1 MVNMSM
7 YYITYGFLKSFMMLF
22 SITVFA
28 FVIRVQNT
36 LWRQI
41 IELTCPFKITH
52 LLSVLPEASLYSRDS
67 SEGGTSSAEG
77 VGIHTCCRQG
87 RGETHSCPRD
97 WLCLGLTFKPLKL
110 LLVSLS
116 SALHKFEQLMELG
129 GGVGEES
136 GFFALPLISSLA
148 LVMPFDLFNW
158 LKACYESQ

>member
-67 SEGGTSSAEG
+67 GEGVTSSAEG
-77 VGIHTCCRQG
+77 VGIHICCRGG
-87 RGETHSCPRD
+87 RGQTHLSPRVL
-97 WLCLGLTFKPLKL
+97 LCLGLTFKPLKL

-116 SALHKFEQLMELG
+116 SVLKFEQLMELG
-129 GGVGEES
+129 GWGGRIRFS
-136 GFFALPLISSLA
+136 CSATNFLPGLDHAIWPL
-148 LVMPFDLFNW
+148 
-158 LKACYESQ
+158 

>member
-52 LLSVLPEASLYSRDS
+52 LLSVLPETSLYSRDS
-67 SEGGTSSAEG
+67 SEGVTSSAEG
-77 VGIHTCCRQG
+77 VEIHTCCREW
-87 RGETHSCPRD
+87 RGETHFCPRVL
-97 WLCLGLTFKPLKL
+97 LCLGLTFKPLKL
-110 LLVSLS
+110 LLVFLS
-116 SALHKFEQLMELG
+116 SALHKLEQLMELRG
-129 GGVGEES
+129 GEGEES
-136 GFFALPLISSLA
+136 GFLALTLISSLS
-148 LVMPFDLFNW
+148 LVMPFDLFN
-158 LKACYESQ
+158 

>member
-52 LLSVLPEASLYSRDS
+52 LLSVLPEASFYSRDS
-67 SEGGTSSAEG
+67 SEGLTSSTES
-77 VGIHTCCRQG
+77 VGIYSCWREG
-87 RGETHSCPRD
+87 RGETHFCPRVL
-97 WLCLGLTFKPLKL
+97 LCLGLTFKPLKL
-110 LLVSLS
+110 LLVSISTVLQ
-116 SALHKFEQLMELG
+116 KFEQLMELG
-129 GGVGEES
+129 VWGRRIR
-136 GFFALPLISSLA
+136 FFFFCSATNFLCGLGH
-148 LVMPFDLFNW
+148 VTCPFVPP
-158 LKACYESQ
+158 